1 MVTYVGMDCQYILYK
16 NPGFGIDCFIN
27 GDCVERMGRM
37 IVFISGLAGFAL
49 GAVAGMVLTC
59 LMQVRR

>member
-1 MVTYVGMDCQYILYK
+1 MWAWIASIYC
-16 NPGFGIDCFIN
+16 IN
-27 GDCVERMGRM
+27 GM

-49 GAVAGMVLTC
+49 GAVAGMVLKC